1 MTNRAKAHKHHNN
14 PPDSPTVSCTA
25 AGQRGRK
32 TEGEIVSHNHL
43 AGAHR
48 IVSAVRWWLLDL
60 KICKN
65 TFFVK
70 RLQETMLVPKGQ
82 IHTQYFMKKKKEEKE
97 NAQNPSEIIR
107 LPNPTNL
114 KFGSH
119 PMKLFT
125 FQPLHLPLRQLYCNG
140 EGEDAWSGG
149 EIVSC
154 FHSCGQTKSGT
165 HRLLLVKGPQNMKAH
180 QD

>member
-14 PPDSPTVSCTA
+14 NPDSPTVSCTA

-48 IVSAVRWWLLDL
+48 IVSAVRWWLLDP
-60 KICKN
+60 KTCKN

-125 FQPLHLPLRQLYCNG
+125 FQPLHLPLRQLYCKRKVKTLNWG
-140 EGEDAWSGG
+140 WDC
-149 EIVSC
+149 I
-154 FHSCGQTKSGT
+154 
-165 HRLLLVKGPQNMKAH
+165 LLSFLRADKELYSPSAAG
-180 QD
+180 